1 MEENMIQIFK
11 SLVPSMA
18 CNTIIK
24 ECKSRPQLDAG
35 IGQTNTKSVGRSTQV
50 TFIHNQFIKSFIHEL
65 VTTHYKNCIIEE
77 AEDLQFATYNV
88 GDFYGVHKDADETN
102 GRILSVS
109 VQLSKP
115 SEYEGGDLCLYGIGG
130 SPSPLEN
137 AQGTVIIFPSDIL
150 HEVERVTKGTRY
162 SLVQWFKGYES
173 SN

>member
-1 MEENMIQIFK
+1 MSLKIFE

-18 CNTIIK
+18 CNTII
-24 ECKSRPQLDAG
+24 EEGKSRPQLDAG

-50 TFIHNQFIKSFIHEL
+50 TFIHNEFTKSFIYEL
-65 VTTHYKNCIIEE
+65 VRTHYKNYVIEE
-77 AEDLQFATYNV
+77 AEDLQFATYNK
-88 GDFYGVHKDADETN
+88 GDFYGPHFDADETN

-115 SEYEGGDLCLYGIGG
+115 SESEGGDLCVYGIGG
-130 SPSPLEN
+130 APTPLTN
-137 AQGTVIIFPSDIL
+137 AQGSVIIFPSDML
-150 HEVERVTKGTRY
+150 HEVEPVTKGTRY